1 MKTLTCLM
9 LLLTSLN
16 LWAKG
21 PIKRHLSDA
30 SKINQERKPRY
41 ELLTEGKSKR
51 LSNELILMEKL
62 AFLITGQL
70 DQSAKEYLDHGV
82 MIFEHDLVDMKYTPS
97 FKETFENNQRPTE
110 RINLDIKNLR
120 KNWLSLIRN
129 DELDTIYREAV
140 LLLDQNELSATNQ
153 NCLTRH
159 FVESIARFI
168 KNIEEHQM
176 HASSKNLAD
185 PKPLLVSFI
194 KIQLHSL
201 GWAYSLDKR
210 AYAIQNNYGVPLFC
224 QDVPVINYH

>member
-1 MKTLTCLM
+1 MNKIFGVII
-9 LLLTSLN
+9 LLTSLN
-16 LWAKG
+16 LWAQG

-30 SKINQERKPRY
+30 SKINQERKPLY

-62 AFLITGQL
+62 AFLITGHL
-70 DQSAKEYLDHGV
+70 DQSAKEYLDQGV

-97 FKETFENNQRPTE
+97 FKETYENNQRPTE
-110 RINLDIKNLR
+110 RIKLDIKNLR
-120 KNWLSLIRN
+120 KHWLNLIRN
-129 DELDTIYREAV
+129 DELDTLYFEAV
-140 LLLDQNELSATNQ
+140 ELLDEKALSATNQ

-176 HASSKNLAD
+176 HARVKNLAD
-185 PKPLLVSFI
+185 PKPLIVSFI

-210 AYAIQNNYGVPLFC
+210 AYEIQNNYGVPLFC
-224 QDVPVINYH
+224 QDVPVIDFH

>member
-1 MKTLTCLM
+1 M

-16 LWAKG
+16 LWAQG
-21 PIKRHLSDA
+21 PIKRHLVDA
-30 SKINQERKPRY
+30 SKINQQRKPLY
-41 ELLTEGKSKR
+41 ELLTEGKSNR

-62 AFLITGQL
+62 ALLVTGHL
-70 DQSAKEYLDHGV
+70 DQSAKEYLNHGV
-82 MIFEHDLVDMKYTPS
+82 MLFEHDLVDMKYTPT
-97 FKETFENNQRPTE
+97 FKASYENNQIPSE

-120 KNWLSLIRN
+120 KHWLKLIRK
-129 DELDTIYREAV
+129 DDLDSLYRETV
-140 LLLDQNELSATNQ
+140 ELLDQKELSATNQ

-176 HASSKNLAD
+176 KAKINNLDD

-210 AYAIQNNYGVPLFC
+210 AFQIQNKYGVPLFC
-224 QDVPVINYH
+224 QDVPVIDYH